1 MCVAALDEGAD
12 EEAELLNPKEFTFTT
27 HSLLCLISSLDHIR
41 NSLHAFNK
49 PWISIL
55 VMSFVLG
62 KKKENKESHPKTQ
75 FWGSNPITLGEEK
88 FSNIFKFS

>member
-12 EEAELLNPKEFTFTT
+12 EEAEEFTFTT

-62 KKKENKESHPKTQ
+62 KKKENKESHSKTQ
-75 FWGSNPITLGEEK
+75 
-88 FSNIFKFS
+88 